1 MFSLEQ
7 AQTKNNLW
15 EENKTTTIKRKNT
28 YRKEIMAPTKER
40 TISTIK
46 KMMAY
51 AQRVS
56 VRVER
61 W

>member
-1 MFSLEQ
+1 
-7 AQTKNNLW
+7 
-15 EENKTTTIKRKNT
+15 
-28 YRKEIMAPTKER
+28 MAPTKER

-61 W
+61 